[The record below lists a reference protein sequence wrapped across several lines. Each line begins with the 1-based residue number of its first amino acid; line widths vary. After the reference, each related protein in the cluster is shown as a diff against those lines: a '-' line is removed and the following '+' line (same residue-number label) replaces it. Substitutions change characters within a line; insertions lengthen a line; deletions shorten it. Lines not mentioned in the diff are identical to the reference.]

1 MLYKQVQNLD
11 EENGVVDEIEK
22 KDEEYISKMDQPK
35 NYLYNQMDESSN
47 IIGTLQS
54 KVRRLQ
60 HNKIDVRE
68 KTKKKSKKTQST
80 K

>member
-11 EENGVVDEIEK
+11 EENRVVDEIEK

-47 IIGTLQS
+47 IISTLQS

-68 KTKKKSKKTQST
+68 KTKKKSKKTQS
-80 K
+80 KK

>member
-11 EENGVVDEIEK
+11 EENRVVDEIEK

-35 NYLYNQMDESSN
+35 NYRYNQMDESSN

-60 HNKIDVRE
+60 QNKIDVRE